1 MDERRNTMTEEN
13 IIANELDELTD
24 EENKA
29 VDDAAEKIK
38 NDIMTPNGVWMC
50 KLSKPITYNGVEYSE
65 LTFNFGKL
73 TGADALNIEDEL
85 TAKGKPVFMNETA
98 NAQYLIL
105 MAVRACEEHIEA
117 DAFNPMSIVDFNRI
131 KNKARLFLLGVAV

>member
-1 MDERRNTMTEEN
+1 MAEEN
-13 IIANELDELTD
+13 IIDNELDELTD

-29 VDDAAEKIK
+29 VNDAAEKIK
-38 NDIMTPNGVWMC
+38 NDVMTPDGVWKC
-50 KLSKPITYNGVEYSE
+50 KLSKPITYNGVEYNE

-85 TAKGKPVFMNETA
+85 IAKGKPVFMNETA

-105 MAVRACEEHIEA
+105 LAARACEEHIGS
-117 DAFNPMSIVDFNRI
+117 DAFKPMSIIDFNRI

>member
-1 MDERRNTMTEEN
+1 MANEN
-13 IIANELDELTD
+13 IIDNELDELTE

-29 VDDAAEKIK
+29 VDDAAEKIR
-38 NDIMTPNGVWMC
+38 NDVMTPDGVWKC
-50 KLSKPITYNGVEYSE
+50 KLSKPITYDGVEYSE

-85 TAKGKPVFMNETA
+85 AAKGKPVFMAETA

-105 MAVRACEEHIEA
+105 MAARACDQNIDA
-117 DAFNPMSIVDFNRI
+117 NAFNPMSIVDFNRI

>member
-1 MDERRNTMTEEN
+1 MAKEN
-13 IIANELDELTD
+13 IIDNELDELTE

-29 VDDAAEKIK
+29 VDDAAEKIR
-38 NDIMTPNGVWMC
+38 NDVMTPDGVWKC
-50 KLSKPITYNGVEYSE
+50 KLSKPITYDGIEYGE

-85 TAKGKPVFMNETA
+85 AAKGKPVFMNETA

-105 MAVRACEEHIEA
+105 MAARACEENIHSN
-117 DAFNPMSIVDFNRI
+117 AFGLMGIVDFNRI

>member
-38 NDIMTPNGVWMC
+38 NDIMTPDGVWKC

-73 TGADALNIEDEL
+73 TGADALNVEDEL

-98 NAQYLIL
+98 NTPYLIL
-105 MAVRACEEHIEA
+105 LAARACEEHVNS
-117 DAFNPMSIVDFNRI
+117 DAFRSMSIIDFNRI